1 MVVVVVMIMG
11 SNGSMGSTGSTGAR
25 GSGPETG
32 AGNEGRAGS
41 NGRGAGGGGGTTR
54 GGSATVTHPTGA
66 CLLNRCLTGN
76 ESMRYLPPVG
86 FTL

>member
-41 NGRGAGGGGGTTR
+41 NGRGAGGGTTG

-66 CLLNRCLTGN
+66 CLLNRCLTRN